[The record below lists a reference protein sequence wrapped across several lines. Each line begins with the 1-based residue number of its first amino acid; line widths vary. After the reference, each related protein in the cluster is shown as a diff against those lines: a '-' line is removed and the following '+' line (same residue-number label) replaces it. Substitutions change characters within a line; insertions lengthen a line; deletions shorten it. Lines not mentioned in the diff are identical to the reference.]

1 MSPVVDSFDD
11 DNQERQD
18 ALALIEA
25 EQERRRS
32 DARVQEERIYLMQN
46 FKQFVLHAW
55 NQLEPLSVFMDN
67 WHIDAITEHLQAI
80 SESKLRR
87 VQFWVPPGSMK
98 SRLVS
103 VLWPAW
109 EWTHSPSLRY
119 WTASYDISL
128 SKEMAMYSRDL
139 MLTDWYQDRW
149 GETFDFRKTDESFFI
164 NTQGGHRLSTSP
176 SSKGTGKHGHRI
188 MFDDPLNAADA
199 DRITKAVLEST
210 NEWYSTV
217 TGTRGLANYAEVIVM
232 QRLNENDMAAHA
244 LNYGE
249 WTVLC
254 LPEKYEKAHP
264 FAWEGDPRKEGEL
277 LWPDRRH
284 EAEHH
289 MLVSK
294 LGKRHT
300 AGQLQQRPA
309 AREGT
314 IIPRSDWRYF
324 PKEFINAAENGDVSK
339 LPKFRSIII
348 SWDTSFKDLNHS
360 DYVAGGVWGVYGGNR
375 YLLRVFHERAS
386 LSATKRAMLEMR
398 KWALDR
404 WPTVPVRT
412 LIEKASNGV
421 EIIKQL
427 KGEVPGIIDVNVS
440 SDKQTRA
447 EAAEPDFNSHNVLV
461 PGKEKSDWSDYDPS
475 VTPSWVQDVIESC
488 SSFPTAKH
496 DDLVDMVTLALNWL
510 RTRQRTPARTASALR
525 TLQRG
530 RRRGVGTYSPR

>member
-1 MSPVVDSFDD
+1 MTDD
-11 DNQERQD
+11 QERID

-25 EQERRRS
+25 EQARRRS
-32 DARVQEERIYLMQN
+32 DARLQEESIFLMQN

-67 WHIDAITEHLQAI
+67 WHIDAICEHLQAI

-139 MLTDWYQDRW
+139 MLTDWYRDRW
-149 GETFDFRKTDESFFI
+149 GDMFKFIKTDEAFFI
-164 NTQGGHRLSTSP
+164 NDQAGHRYSTSP
-176 SSKGTGKHGHRI
+176 SSGGTGKHGHRL

-199 DRITKAVLEST
+199 DKVTKAVLEST
-210 NEWYSTV
+210 NEWYSKV
-217 TGTRGLANYAEVIVM
+217 TGSRGLANYAEVIVM

-244 LNYGE
+244 LNFGD

-254 LPEKYEKAHP
+254 LPEKYEKNHP
-264 FAWEGDPRKEGEL
+264 FAWDGDPRKEGQL
-277 LWPDRRH
+277 LWPDRRP
-284 EAEHH
+284 EDEHR
-289 MLVSK
+289 MLVDK

-314 IIPRSDWRYF
+314 IIPRSDWRYYPVAF
-324 PKEFINAAENGDVSK
+324 ANAAENGDVSK
-339 LPKFRSIII
+339 LPKFRSIVI

-360 DYVAGGVWGVYGGNR
+360 DYVAGGVWGIHGGNR

-404 WPTVPVRT
+404 WPTIPVRT

-427 KGEVPGIIDVNVS
+427 KREVPGIIDVTVS

-461 PGKEKSDWSDYDPS
+461 PGAAKSDMSDYDPAL
-475 VTPSWVQDVIESC
+475 TPSWVQDVVEQASG
-488 SSFPTAKH
+488 FPSMKH
-496 DDLVDMVTLALNWL
+496 DDLVDMTTLALNWV
-510 RTRQRTPARTASALR
+510 RTRHRSPARTASALR
-525 TLQRG
+525 TAQRA
-530 RRRGVGTYSPR
+530 RRRGVGVYRPQ